1 MDENKMALSKILEEL
16 KQQRALLEEL
26 LVPVR
31 QAAKNKLALIE
42 FEKFENVVITCCE
55 NLDNVR
61 LLRTTLFEKRR
72 HLESVGTE
80 EARDDLRRYI
90 LDSIEELERMK
101 PVCDTNYVD
110 LFCSPEDTEVKCNIH
125 G

>member
-1 MDENKMALSKILEEL
+1 MALSKILEEL

-31 QAAKNKLALIE
+31 QAAKDKLALIQY
-42 FEKFENVVITCCE
+42 EKYEKVVITCCE

-61 LLRTTLFEKRR
+61 ILRTTLFEKRR
-72 HLESVGTE
+72 HLESVGTD
-80 EARDDLRRYI
+80 EARDDLRKYTLI
-90 LDSIEELERMK
+90 AIDELESMQ
-101 PVCDTNYVD
+101 PVCDSNYVE
-110 LFCSPEDTEVKCNIH
+110 LFCLPEDTEIKCNIH